1 MPQKPVTEQQILDA
15 MEEYSEAWVEQ
26 LVRRAKNQRLALS
39 DQAIVDIGD
48 CLEMPELMDQV
59 VAVRV
64 EEVGAYAPTELNPKW
79 PRRSVCE
86 VMTPLAGARLMAS
99 TGAKLGFDEMTEFVE
114 YHLGGLD
121 DDALEVCLA
130 ASRISRE
137 DAELLLGVYGYTRDK
152 DELLGRLYPGTKRAI
167 ESVDAARHKRGG
179 AWKAVLA
186 GVVTVGAATLAL
198 VGGVLLVAVFL
209 AFALLAAVLAA
220 SSSQGNA
227 VSDDRS
233 DYHRRVWADDHNY
246 EADGD
251 TDHNWEADGDKPW

>member
-15 MEEYSEAWVEQ
+15 MEEYSEVWVEQ

-39 DQAIVDIGD
+39 NQAIVDIGEY
-48 CLEMPELMDQV
+48 LEMPELMDHI
-59 VAVRV
+59 VAVRM
-64 EEVGAYAPTELNPKW
+64 EEVGPYDPSELNPKW
-79 PRRSVCE
+79 PQRSVCE

-99 TGAKLGFDEMTEFVE
+99 TGAKLGFDELTEFVE
-114 YHLGGLD
+114 YHLDGFD

-152 DELLGRLYPGTKRAI
+152 DNLLGRLYPGAKRAM
-167 ESVDAARHKRGG
+167 EPANADRHKRKG

-186 GVVTVGAATLAL
+186 GVVAVGAAALAL
-198 VGGVLLVAVFL
+198 VGGVLFVAVFL
-209 AFALLAAVLAA
+209 AIALLAAFLST
-220 SSSQGNA
+220 SSSRSND
-227 VSDDRS
+227 VPDDRS

-251 TDHNWEADGDKPW
+251 SDHNWEADGDRPW